1 MICGYIYWNFH
12 RTILIGL
19 KIIYIYKYTIFIGKL
34 LMEKDYSAFE
44 RLLGLPTG
52 STARG
57 EDELRP
63 LLADSLKNKTNE
75 LVKDTTKLE
84 VLSTMSKSELVKHG
98 FNLDTLEED
107 KVRIRNE
114 SYEVYEIARSLLNGY
129 KTQMDRAINP
139 NDRMWMA
146 GAKIIDSVT
155 GSLDKLLSMTMKFK
169 QEEEMKGMTLV
180 KDDGNT
186 TKEMTTTDWMDFIKS
201 VKDMPDEDL
210 SEIIEN
216 K

>member
-1 MICGYIYWNFH
+1 
-12 RTILIGL
+12 
-19 KIIYIYKYTIFIGKL
+19 
-34 LMEKDYSAFE
+34 MEKDYSAFE

>member
-1 MICGYIYWNFH
+1 
-12 RTILIGL
+12 
-19 KIIYIYKYTIFIGKL
+19 
-34 LMEKDYSAFE
+34 MEKDYSAFE
-44 RLLGLPTG
+44 RLLGLPAG

-63 LLADSLKNKTNE
+63 LLADSLKTKTNE
-75 LVKDTTKLE
+75 LVKDNTKLE
-84 VLSTMSKSELVKHG
+84 VLSSMSTSDLVKHG
-98 FNLDTLEED
+98 FNLDSLEED

-114 SYEVYEIARSLLNGY
+114 SFEVYEIARSLLNGY
-129 KTQMDRAINP
+129 KTQMDRAVNP

-155 GSLDKLLSMTMKFK
+155 GSLDKLLTMTMKFK

-180 KDDGNT
+180 NDDGKSS
-186 TKEMTTTDWMDFIKS
+186 KEMTTKDWMDFIKT
-201 VKDMPDEDL
+201 VKEMPDDEM